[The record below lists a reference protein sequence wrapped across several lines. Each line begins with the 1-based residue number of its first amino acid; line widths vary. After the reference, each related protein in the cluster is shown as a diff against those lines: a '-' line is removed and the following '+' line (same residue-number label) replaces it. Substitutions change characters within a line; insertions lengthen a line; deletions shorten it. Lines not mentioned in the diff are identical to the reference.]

1 MKTKMPKTKIQ
12 KKKKMKQNNVNNT
25 IEHNSN
31 NLEIRNLGSIVER
44 DYKDSRRVEGYAI
57 VFDSRSEDLG
67 FYEYID
73 RGAVSQELVDS
84 CDIFALLNHDEEKVL
99 ARANHGAGSLSLTVD
114 DRGLKYEFDAAD
126 TQLGNDLLE
135 YLKRGEITTSSFA
148 FYVDPRDPEAE
159 TWERKDGV
167 NYRTIHKIALIA
179 DVSPVW
185 KAAYS
190 ATSVSQ
196 RSLDK
201 CKELEDAEK
210 KAEEER
216 KQAILESLDKKLEE
230 LDNLK
235 Q

>member
-1 MKTKMPKTKIQ
+1 MKNI
-12 KKKKMKQNNVNNT
+12 
-25 IEHNSN
+25 
-31 NLEIRNLGSIVER
+31 EIRNLGSIIQR
-44 DYKDSRRVEGYAI
+44 DYNESRHVEGYAI

-73 RGAVSQELVDS
+73 RDAVSQELVNS
-84 CDIFALLNHDEEKVL
+84 CDIFALLNHDDEKVL
-99 ARANHGAGSLSLTVD
+99 ARSNKGIGSLTLTVD

-148 FYVDPRDPEAE
+148 FYVDPKDPEAE
-159 TWERKDGV
+159 TWERKDGA
-167 NYRTIHKIALIA
+167 NYRYIHKIAYIA

-185 KAAYS
+185 RAAYS

-201 CKELEDAEK
+201 CKELEEK
-210 KAEEER
+210 EMEQKRLEEEQR
-216 KQAILESLDKKLEE
+216 KNTILLKLDEKLKE
-230 LDNLK
+230 LENV
-235 Q
+235 

>member
-1 MKTKMPKTKIQ
+1 MKN
-12 KKKKMKQNNVNNT
+12 NNVNNT
-25 IEHNSN
+25 IRHNSN

-44 DYKDSRRVEGYAI
+44 DYNESRHVEGYAI

-73 RGAVSQELVDS
+73 RGAVSQELVDN

-99 ARANHGAGSLSLTVD
+99 ARANHGAGSLTLTVD

-167 NYRTIHKIALIA
+167 DYRTIHKIALIA

-196 RSLDK
+196 RSIDK
-201 CKELEDAEK
+201 CKELEEREMKEKEEAEK
-210 KAEEER
+210 E
-216 KQAILESLDKKLEE
+216 ILAK
-230 LDNLK
+230 LDNKLNEINEQIK
-235 Q
+235 DIEL